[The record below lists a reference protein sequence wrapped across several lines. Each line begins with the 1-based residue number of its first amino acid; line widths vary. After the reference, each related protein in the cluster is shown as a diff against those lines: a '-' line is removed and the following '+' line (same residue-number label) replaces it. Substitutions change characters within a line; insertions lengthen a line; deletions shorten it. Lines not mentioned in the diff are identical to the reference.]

1 MAMTTDQKAIA
12 TNSAHEPRKGTI
24 GVVIP
29 GYGHPQFLSEA
40 IISACTQDIDQPVQ
54 VVVVDDGCRFLET
67 GKVVANLMKRFPGV
81 LYYLRQEN
89 TRLPGARNAGIRF
102 LMSMIG
108 DLDAIYF
115 LDADNRL
122 SSYSLR
128 NFREVLGDDPGVG
141 WAYPDISFMG
151 MTWGEEGFDTR
162 ETAPVYSRL
171 KHLLGNISEAGSL
184 VRADVFR
191 QGVFYD
197 ETMRYGF
204 EDWDFWLSAI
214 GAGFVGKRVQHAGFL
229 YRRRPESMLADS
241 RRQEDELIS
250 RMRRK
255 HGALFTPRNL
265 MALEQSDAPYF
276 AVVMAETGEAFLT
289 SDPCEEGHY
298 LTASEFTALAHGWQ
312 YDRREFFFPGSIL
325 VLSEEQ
331 WTQLREH
338 PHYLRWL
345 FWAFKEADK
354 PFQRWIF
361 ESRPRPYHEGLP
373 SDTPVMV
380 NSILHVKAE
389 GFYELLRGEEIVA
402 ADSLPEFSSFVFQAP
417 EALVHDQGKQTLVS
431 QQERLISLVEGARSN
446 KLRVRHSSRRFA
458 GPSAARVRSA
468 LINDVCAEEGR
479 QPFPVTTN
487 QRRTLVSVDQETLE
501 DQAKRDEFIHVLQQF
516 ADVPG
521 EILMVLERSG
531 SLDMEKLGEEAWR
544 PLITDLIVLDRVYSN
559 LEYRMYLGRR
569 IYSLFT
575 VKSKED
581 GAIIARSVDQL
592 VTIGA
597 TAFLEVF
604 GDARQHGVKGY
615 VYFTD
620 AFVDAGPLT
629 SKDTAKILAFEHAE
643 ERVVCDNEQMVA
655 ALAAEGFPP
664 GKFVSQQDFFSLLKG

>member
-1 MAMTTDQKAIA
+1 MAMTTDLKSME
-12 TNSAHEPRKGTI
+12 TESTRKLRNGTI

-54 VVVVDDGCRFLET
+54 VVVVDDGCRFVET
-67 GKVVANLMKRFPGV
+67 GKTVANLMKRFPGM

-89 TRLPGARNAGIRF
+89 TRLPGARNTGIRF
-102 LMSMIG
+102 LMSMVP

-122 SSYSLR
+122 SPYSLR
-128 NFREVLGDDPGVG
+128 NFREILGDDPVVG

-191 QGVFYD
+191 QGVFFD

-241 RRQEDELIS
+241 RRQEYELIS

-255 HGALFTPRNL
+255 HDTLFQPRNL
-265 MALEQSDAPYF
+265 MALEHSEAPYF
-276 AVVMAETGEAFLT
+276 AVVIAETGEAFLT
-289 SDPCEEGHY
+289 SDPCEDGHY
-298 LTASEFTALAHGWQ
+298 LTASEFAALAHRWQ
-312 YDRREFFFPGSIL
+312 YDKREHFFPGSII
-325 VLSEEQ
+325 VLSDEQ
-331 WTQLREH
+331 WCQLREQKQ
-338 PHYLRWL
+338 YLRWL
-345 FWAFKEADK
+345 FWAFKEAEK

-373 SDTPVMV
+373 KDTPVMA
-380 NSILHVKAE
+380 NSILIIKAE
-389 GFYELLRGEEIVA
+389 GFYELLRCDEIVS
-402 ADSLPEFSSFVFQAP
+402 ADTLPEFSSFVFQAP
-417 EALVHDQGKQTLVS
+417 NALIHNQGKQAVAS
-431 QQERLISLVEGARSN
+431 QEKRLLKLLEEARN
-446 KLRVRHSSRRFA
+446 RRLRVRHSSRRFA
-458 GPSAARVRSA
+458 GPSAVRVRSA

-479 QPFPVTTN
+479 QPFPVTTRV
-487 QRRTLVSVDQETLE
+487 RRTLVAVDQETLE
-501 DQAKRDEFIHVLQQF
+501 NQARRDEFINVLTQL

-521 EILMVLERSG
+521 EVLLVLERSG
-531 SLDMEKLGEEAWR
+531 SLDMDKVGKEAWW
-544 PLITDLIVLDRVYSN
+544 PLITDLIVLDRVYSS

-592 VTIGA
+592 ITIGA

-620 AFVDAGPLT
+620 VFMDSGPLT
-629 SKDTAKILAFEHAE
+629 SQDTAKILAFEHAE
-643 ERVVCDNEQMVA
+643 ERVVCDNPEMFA

-664 GKFVSQQDFFSLLKG
+664 GKFVSQQDFFNLLKS